1 MKKINVNKKIYIFLA
16 VIFLTGLIG
25 INPTVSAKTEKRSAN
40 IKSKGIIDF
49 KNGTAVID
57 FSDLTYL
64 ADEIDLLEDTY
75 KGKTVD
81 ALSQISMY
89 FNMDGTT
96 THDQNQSNL
105 AIENASILP
114 FSVITDGIIN
124 SQSIPTE
131 KTYTGTLPGESTETS
146 GNISAAISDNI
157 SLGSAAWVEGK
168 LIVGN
173 GADNNAFY
181 NKGYADGFNKVMN
194 GISISYKYH
203 EHIDGNGNINTNATI
218 YSTTPI
224 GGCYVAAG
232 HTHNKTGT
240 CGMTETG
247 YLYWHGEE
255 NGSMSDGT
263 GGHDQTYWW
272 CGPCSVCGYQ
282 PASYTTGWTPP
293 SERSYTEVH
302 CAPTY
307 ICGYPINTYT
317 TGCGKTANTIE
328 EATIIFD

>member
-1 MKKINVNKKIYIFLA
+1 MKKTNKNKKIYLLSAIILLA
-16 VIFLTGLIG
+16 GLIG
-25 INPTVSAKTEKRSAN
+25 ISLTTSARTEKRSAN

-49 KNGTAVID
+49 ENGTAVID
-57 FSDLTYL
+57 FSDFTYL

-75 KGKTVD
+75 KGKTVE

-96 THDQNQSNL
+96 THDQSQSNL

-114 FSVITDGIIN
+114 FEAITEGIIN
-124 SQSIPTE
+124 SQSIPVE
-131 KTYTGTLPGESTETS
+131 KTYTGTLPGESAETS
-146 GNISAAISDNI
+146 GNISAAISDNM
-157 SLGSAAWVEGK
+157 SLGSAAWVGGT

-173 GADNNAFY
+173 GADNNTYY
-181 NKGYADGFNKVMN
+181 NKGYADGFNKVMD

-203 EHIDGNGNINTNATI
+203 EHIDDNGNIRTSTTI

-247 YLYWHGEE
+247 YLHWHGKETD
-255 NGSMSDGT
+255 SMSDGT
-263 GGHDQTYWW
+263 GGHGTYWTAS
-272 CGPCSVCGYQ
+272 PCTVCGYQ
-282 PASYTTGWTPP
+282 PNDYTTGWTPP
-293 SERSYTEVH
+293 DEHSYTEVH
-302 CAPTY
+302 CTPGYT
-307 ICGYPINTYT
+307 CGYPTNTYKI
-317 TGCGKTANTIE
+317 GCGKTVDTIE